1 MLQPAI
7 NDSEYDLIWKFSHNM
22 WEAAGGEASGVTEPD
37 IGHDDQFTILKK
49 AVAASALL

>member
-7 NDSEYDLIWKFSHNM
+7 NDREYDLVYKMAHNL
-22 WEAAGGEASGVTEPD
+22 WEAAGGPASGVTEPD
-37 IGHDDQFTILKK
+37 FGHDDQFTLLKK